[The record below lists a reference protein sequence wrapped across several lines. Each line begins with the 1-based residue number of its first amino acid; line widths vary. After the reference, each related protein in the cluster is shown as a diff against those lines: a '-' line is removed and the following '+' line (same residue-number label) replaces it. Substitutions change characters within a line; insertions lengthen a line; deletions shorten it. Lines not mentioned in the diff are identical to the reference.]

1 MVRIT
6 SIYLATALMFSLGTA
21 IGPAQAQSPAYRAV
35 PATAVASADSVIAD
49 GVLWRCGAEGCV
61 ATNATSRPAIVCAQA
76 ARKVGKLA
84 SFSVGTQPF
93 DEAALAKCNAK
104 AKG

>member
-1 MVRIT
+1 MVRINT
-6 SIYLATALMFSLGTA
+6 FFLATALAFSLGAA
-21 IGPAQAQSPAYRAV
+21 IEPAQAQLPAYRAV
-35 PATAVASADSVIAD
+35 PATALASVDSVIAD

-76 ARKVGKLA
+76 ARKVGKLT
-84 SFSVGTQPF
+84 SFSVGSQAF